1 VVAPRARRFTGAA
14 WQPSDLVASRGC
26 ARASR
31 DAVHGS
37 YAQLILH
44 GTFLSGYWL
53 ASCFVG
59 GLAAAGRPAARDRS
73 TAGQVTITE
82 TSREVAEAE
91 GDTRYRP
98 AKTEMIG
105 EFQAEMAS
113 SEDPIIHS
121 NFKQK

>member
-1 VVAPRARRFTGAA
+1 
-14 WQPSDLVASRGC
+14 
-26 ARASR
+26 
-31 DAVHGS
+31 
-37 YAQLILH
+37 
-44 GTFLSGYWL
+44 
-53 ASCFVG
+53 
-59 GLAAAGRPAARDRS
+59 
-73 TAGQVTITE
+73 VTITE